1 MYYVVIN
8 TQNNECFVYKDEKMV
23 AERLCV
29 AYITIERALKKSKVY
44 TKGDFIV
51 YFGEIVGSNRGNPRL
66 ND

>member
-8 TQNNECFVYKDEKMV
+8 SQNNECLVYKDKKMV

-51 YFGEIVGSNRGNPRL
+51 YFGEIVGSNRGNARL

>member
-8 TQNNECFVYKDEKMV
+8 SQNNECLVYKDKKMV